1 MNLMILD
8 TSHKWIHTRFVLLY
22 LDFLTEHNVHI
33 LACYTSFCVVFFFLF
48 FWEWHVFGNC
58 YSQMLSSERE
68 RYNKALELAQKK
80 ASWCPWLCSML
91 VLSAV
96 LVSLYLLS
104 GLLLETAL
112 ISSMSLCWSPVT
124 RQSWKNVGCHFL
136 DRDLRVLSLH
146 FFIYEK
152 WIMTG
157 VHVHV
162 DIHVYVYMCV
172 CPCVFRNTR
181 SCSEQHPATSFFF

>member
-1 MNLMILD
+1 MLY
-8 TSHKWIHTRFVLLY
+8 FVL
-22 LDFLTEHNVHI
+22 
-33 LACYTSFCVVFFFLF
+33 CCFFFLF

-181 SCSEQHPATSFFF
+181 SCSEQHPATSFFFFNKQYVLEIFPCQYIKFCHIYSALWLHYKFI